1 MKPRLFDKNAT
12 QTNTNG
18 LGTLDFISCKIT
30 EERNGI
36 FELEGEISE
45 KVLHASQLEMCSI
58 ILAQVPDQ
66 SSLQQFRVYKVTK
79 PINGIQTI
87 YAQHISYQ
95 LSMIPTMPFEVI
107 GDTTA
112 CAQSLAGL
120 KSHAVENC
128 PFNFSTDV
136 TTVASF
142 GFQKPI
148 SIRNALGGVKGSIL
162 DRFGGEYLWD
172 NYTVYLKKNRGR
184 TPQQINV
191 TLRYGKDIT
200 DLNQE
205 ENISNTVT
213 GVVPFWLNTD
223 GTILATLPEYKVESQ
238 YADRYPF
245 KRTIP
250 LDLSQDFENRPSEG
264 ELRTSAQAYVNK
276 SGLGVPQVS
285 IKVSFI
291 NLDIDTQTQL
301 QKVKLCDVIGVEFE
315 KLQISTTAKVVKY
328 VYDVLKERYISI
340 EVGTIRPSLAQ
351 TISDTNGAL
360 TTTLDK
366 AINATKGATAWLTGS
381 HGYVMAVKNT
391 DGSWKE
397 LLFMDTN
404 DAETAHNVLRI
415 NENGIGFSSNG
426 VNGPYT
432 QAWTLD
438 GKMVI
443 GGTNVPSL
451 TVYDNQNTILF
462 QISKDGMIWKSAN
475 SEMDILGNLTCI
487 GATIK
492 TSTSGSRIVLDSS
505 SSLKG
510 YYGDDLHN
518 IINMS
523 NRNGVNNDLII
534 DADHELHIRTPKVY
548 VSNTSYGT
556 GGGTVY
562 ETYNNYNDGYSFV
575 SDVYKRQSNEYFL
588 KGVTEDE
595 ADVLCMLPVLLTAE
609 WTTFKIRHGML
620 MSGASTHS
628 ENIT

>member
-1 MKPRLFDKNAT
+1 MKPRLFDKSAT
-12 QTNTNG
+12 TTNTNG

-30 EERNGI
+30 EERNGM
-36 FELEGEISE
+36 FELEAEISE
-45 KVLHASQLEMCSI
+45 KVLHASQLEMDSI

-66 SSLQQFRVYKVTK
+66 TDLQQFRVYKITK

-87 YAQHISYQ
+87 FAQHISYR
-95 LSMIPTMPFEVI
+95 LSLIPTMPFQIV

-120 KSHAVENC
+120 KSHAVESC

-162 DRFGGEYLWD
+162 DRFGGEYLWN
-172 NYTVYLKKNRGR
+172 NYTVNLKKNRGR
-184 TPQQINV
+184 TPEQKNV
-191 TLRYGKDIT
+191 TLRYGKNIT

-223 GTILATLPEYKVESQ
+223 GTILVTLPEYKVESQ
-238 YADRYPF
+238 YADRYPY
-245 KRTIP
+245 KRTVP
-250 LDLSQDFENRPSEG
+250 LDLSQDFDSEPTYA
-264 ELRTSAQAYVNK
+264 ELRTAAQAYVNQ
-276 SGLGVPQVS
+276 SGLGVPEVS

-291 NLDIDTQTQL
+291 SLDKDTQTQL

-328 VYDVLKERYISI
+328 VYDVLNEKYISI

-351 TISDTNGAL
+351 TISNTNGAL

-381 HGYVMAVKNT
+381 HGYVMAVKNS

-397 LLFMDTN
+397 LLFLDTN
-404 DAETAHNVLRI
+404 DAATAHNVLRI

-426 VNGPYT
+426 VDGPYS

-438 GKMVI
+438 GKLVI
-443 GGTNVPSL
+443 GGTNVPSI
-451 TVYDNQNTILF
+451 TVYDSDNNIIF
-462 QISKDGMIWKSAN
+462 QASRAGMIWNADN
-475 SEMDILGNLTCI
+475 SEMNAKGILKATGAKLSNASITDGDLLQKNNGVYIQIMNGNIHGGTY
-487 GATIK
+487 
-492 TSTSGSRIVLDSS
+492 SGDYLNNEQILYMSFTVDGNRCMTMSS
-505 SSLKG
+505 SGGLCFQAPRHYVRDGQAGNVYECYNGDVVTNVDTESVTIVD
-510 YYGDDLHN
+510 YYGESHTFHAF
-518 IINMS
+518 S
-523 NRNGVNNDLII
+523 
-534 DADHELHIRTPKVY
+534 
-548 VSNTSYGT
+548 S
-556 GGGTVY
+556 
-562 ETYNNYNDGYSFV
+562 
-575 SDVYKRQSNEYFL
+575 QSK
-588 KGVTEDE
+588 KGV
-595 ADVLCMLPVLLTAE
+595 L
-609 WTTFKIRHGML
+609 HGMIK
-620 MSGASTHS
+620 S
-628 ENIT
+628 